1 MMTNKLEQETFK
13 PLFISRSDIC
23 EILGIKPTTLD
34 AFIYRTENFP
44 VKKGRGKYSRK
55 QFDEWCKSEGLV

>member
-23 EILGIKPTTLD
+23 VVLGMKPTTLD
-34 AFIYRTENFP
+34 AFIYRTVVVTLMFLYLVLQVTPEALH
-44 VKKGRGKYSRK
+44 YH
-55 QFDEWCKSEGLV
+55 QFQ